1 MDEMMGVIKLFAGNF
16 APRGFM
22 LCDGSILPIS
32 QYTALFS
39 LLGTTYGGNGQTT
52 FALPD
57 LRGRVPIAQGTSVG
71 GLNYTL
77 GEAAGSPTVTL
88 TASQIPAHVHPLDA
102 SWLTATATV
111 NAGTDGSTNNP
122 QGNYW
127 GTPAPIGVKPVD
139 SYTASKATNM
149 AADAV
154 SVQINGT
161 GNTGAAGAGQPFDN
175 RQPYLALNYIICV
188 EGIYPSRP

>member
-57 LRGRVPIAQGTSVG
+57 LRGRAPIAQGQSVDG
-71 GLNYTL
+71 SNYTL
-77 GEAAGSPTVTL
+77 GEVGGHPAVTL
-88 TASQIPAHVHPLDA
+88 VAAQMPSHVHAIDA
-102 SWLTATATV
+102 SGFSATATV
-111 NAGTDGSTNNP
+111 NAGTDGSSNSP

-127 GTPAPIGVKPVD
+127 GTPAPIGVKAVD
-139 SYTASKATNM
+139 SYTATKATNM

-154 SVQINGT
+154 SVQISGV
-161 GNTGAAGAGQPFDN
+161 GNTGLAGGGQPFDN
-175 RQPYLALNYIICV
+175 RPPYLALNYIICV